1 MSTYGNLTFAYGPDF
16 LFMSYKELSRKEK
29 SFVVK
34 NIGEI
39 LNLLR
44 VFTPW

>member
-1 MSTYGNLTFAYGPDF
+1 MSTYGKLTFAYGPDF
-16 LFMSYKELSRKEK
+16 LFMSYKELSCKEK
-29 SFVVK
+29 SFIVK

-44 VFTPW
+44 IFTPW